1 MHQNYNQA
9 IYLPTHH
16 LRWEG
21 IISTVYLLSVFLNKQ
36 SQKTQQKRKQ
46 SEILFELM
54 EHSFWTFLFPFFFGP
69 KAQGP

>member
-54 EHSFWTFLFPFFFGP
+54 EQFLDISFPFFLGP